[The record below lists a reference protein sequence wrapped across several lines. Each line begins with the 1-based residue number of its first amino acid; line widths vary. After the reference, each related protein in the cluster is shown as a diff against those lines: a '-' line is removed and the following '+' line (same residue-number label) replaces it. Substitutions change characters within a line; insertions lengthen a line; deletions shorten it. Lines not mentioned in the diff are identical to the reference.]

1 MRKLFIPL
9 LLCSALE
16 ANEKNGFFIEAG
28 FETGLLEGTQTQEK
42 NYTTTQT
49 TTKTTTN
56 NYNYLPLNSIL
67 QRATNLFKD
76 ADISKL
82 SFSSLSP
89 VRASLDLSGHL
100 TIENFLPYNL
110 NNVKLS
116 FTDAQGNVIDLGVI
130 ETLPK
135 QSKIV
140 LSYQQFNE
148 TKQVFDNIMEEQK
161 KYYEK
166 EAERRKNK
174 TTSSVSE
181 TNREPSFT
189 FPTFEVLSTPHSD
202 PNTQR
207 VFEALSKINTNLVM
221 KYSDTNNFESAKD
234 KTEKFTAKTAEEFTN
249 LMLNMIAVLDSQSW
263 GDAILNAPFEFT
275 DNKQSGE
282 CTNKGDS
289 NDNCVYPQKNGL
301 VKSNVDKKYVLDKQ
315 SIVNNFRGKTDLDV
329 SLLNGAGVDG
339 LGSNTTPTNND
350 DGKNYGQLA
359 VVASA
364 LNPQKLFGTDY
375 KTINLADL
383 RAILHEFSHTKGYTH
398 NGNMT
403 YQRVPVVGSNGQ
415 QEKKDDGALKDSDG
429 LPYNVCSLYG
439 GQGQPSFPSNY
450 PNSIYHNCADVPA
463 GFLGVTAAVWQQLI
477 NQNALPINFAN
488 LNSQTNY
495 NLNATLNTQD
505 MANSVIGTIQKTL
518 TATSTTT
525 TTSYHH
531 SKSLQRFR
539 SPLLGIN
546 VKIGYQNYF
555 NDFIGLAYYGIIK
568 YNYAKAANQ
577 KVQQLSYGGGIDL
590 LLDFITTY
598 SNKNSPTGI
607 QTRRNFSSSF
617 GIFGG
622 LRGLYNSYYAL
633 NKVKGSGNLDAA
645 TGLNYRYK
653 HSKYS
658 VGISIP
664 LIQRKAS
671 VISSGSDYTNSF
683 VFNEGASHFKVFFNY
698 GWVF

>member
-9 LLCSALE
+9 LLFSTLE

-42 NYTTTQT
+42 RHT
-49 TTKTTTN
+49 TTKNTYAT
-56 NYNYLPLNSIL
+56 YNYLPTDAVLK
-67 QRATNLFKD
+67 RAANLFTD
-76 ADISKL
+76 AKSISQL
-82 SFSSLSP
+82 NFSSLSP
-89 VRASLDLSGHL
+89 VKVLYIGGKL

-110 NNVKLS
+110 SNVKLS
-116 FTDAQGNVIDLGVI
+116 FTDAQGNAIDLGVI
-130 ETLPK
+130 ETIPK
-135 QSKIV
+135 HSKIV
-140 LSYQQFNE
+140 LPGE
-148 TKQVFDNIMEEQK
+148 AFDSL
-161 KYYEK
+161 K
-166 EAERRKNK
+166 EAFDKIDPYTFFFPKFEA
-174 TTSSVSE
+174 TSTSVS
-181 TNREPSFT
+181 
-189 FPTFEVLSTPHSD
+189 D
-202 PNTQR
+202 ANTQR
-207 VFEALSKINTNLVM
+207 VFETLNKIKTNLIM
-221 KYSDTNNFESAKD
+221 KYSSENPSNFNTCPYNNNGNTKND
-234 KTEKFTAKTAEEFTN
+234 CWQPFTPQTAEEFTN

-263 GDAILNAPFEFT
+263 GDAILNAPFDFT
-275 DNKQSGE
+275 NSPTDCDNDLSKCVNPGINGRVDSKVDQQYVLNKQG
-282 CTNKGDS
+282 
-289 NDNCVYPQKNGL
+289 
-301 VKSNVDKKYVLDKQ
+301 
-315 SIVNNFRGKTDLDV
+315 IVNNFRKKIEID
-329 SLLNGAGVDG
+329 
-339 LGSNTTPTNND
+339 
-350 DGKNYGQLA
+350 A
-359 VVASA
+359 VVLKNSGVVGLANGYGNDGEYGTLGVEAYA
-364 LNPQKLFGTDY
+364 LGPTKLFGNNL
-375 KTINLADL
+375 KTINLQDL
-383 RAILHEFSHTKGYTH
+383 RTILHEFSHTKGYTH

-403 YQRVPVVGSNGQ
+403 YQRVPTGQNENG
-415 QEKKDDGALKDSDG
+415 KPKDSDG

-439 GQGQPSFPSNY
+439 GSNQPAFPSNY

-488 LNSQTNY
+488 LDSQTNY
-495 NLNATLNTQD
+495 NLNASLNTQD
-505 MANSVIGTIQKTL
+505 LANSMLSTIQKTFV
-518 TATSTTT
+518 TSSVTNHYF
-525 TTSYHH
+525 S
-531 SKSLQRFR
+531 SASQNFR
-539 SPLLGIN
+539 SPILGVN
-546 VKIGYQNYF
+546 AKIGYQNYF

-568 YNYAKAANQ
+568 YNYAKASSE

-598 SNKNSPTGI
+598 SNKNSPIDI

-633 NKVKGSGNLDAA
+633 NKVKGSGNLDVA

-671 VISSGSDYTNSF
+671 VVSSDGDYTNSL

>member
-28 FETGLLEGTQTQEK
+28 FETGLLEGAQTQEK
-42 NYTTTQT
+42 RRT
-49 TTKTTTN
+49 TTKNTYAT
-56 NYNYLPLNSIL
+56 YNYLPTDAVLK
-67 QRATNLFKD
+67 RAANLFTD
-76 ADISKL
+76 AKSISQL
-82 SFSSLSP
+82 NFSSLSP
-89 VRASLDLSGHL
+89 IKVLYIGGKL

-130 ETLPK
+130 ETIPK
-135 QSKIV
+135 HSKIV
-140 LSYQQFNE
+140 LPGE
-148 TKQVFDNIMEEQK
+148 AFDSL
-161 KYYEK
+161 K
-166 EAERRKNK
+166 EAFDKIGPYTFFLPKFEA
-174 TTSSVSE
+174 TSTSVS
-181 TNREPSFT
+181 
-189 FPTFEVLSTPHSD
+189 D
-202 PNTQR
+202 ANTQR
-207 VFEALSKINTNLVM
+207 VFETLNKIKTNLIM
-221 KYSDTNNFESAKD
+221 KYSNENPSNFNTCPYNNNGNTKND
-234 KTEKFTAKTAEEFTN
+234 CWQPFTPQTAEEFTN

-275 DNKQSGE
+275 
-282 CTNKGDS
+282 NKGGEECDTS
-289 NDNCVYPQKNGL
+289 KENECVNPGTNGR
-301 VKSNVDKKYVLDKQ
+301 VNSKVDQKYVLNKQ
-315 SIVNNFRGKTDLDV
+315 GIVNNFRKKIEID
-329 SLLNGAGVDG
+329 
-339 LGSNTTPTNND
+339 
-350 DGKNYGQLA
+350 A
-359 VVASA
+359 VVLKNSGVVGLANGYGNDGEYGTLGVEAYA
-364 LNPQKLFGTDY
+364 LEPTKLFGNDL
-375 KTINLADL
+375 KTIKLEDL
-383 RAILHEFSHTKGYTH
+383 RTILHEFSHTKGYTH

-403 YQRVPVVGSNGQ
+403 YQRVPTGQNENG
-415 QEKKDDGALKDSDG
+415 KPKDSDG

-439 GQGQPSFPSNY
+439 GSNQPAFPSNY

-477 NQNALPINFAN
+477 NQNALPINYAN
-488 LNSQTNY
+488 LGSQTNY
-495 NLNATLNTQD
+495 NLNASLNTQD
-505 MANSVIGTIQKTL
+505 LANSMLSTIQKTFV
-518 TATSTTT
+518 TSSVTNHYF
-525 TTSYHH
+525 S
-531 SKSLQRFR
+531 SASQNFR
-539 SPLLGIN
+539 SPILGVN
-546 VKIGYQNYF
+546 AKIGYQNYF

-568 YNYAKAANQ
+568 YNYAKASSE

-598 SNKNSPTGI
+598 SNKNNPTGI
-607 QTRRNFSSSF
+607 QTRKNFSSSF

-622 LRGLYNSYYAL
+622 LRGLYNSYYVL
-633 NKVKGSGNLDAA
+633 NKVKGSGNLDVA

-671 VISSGSDYTNSF
+671 VVSSGSDYTNSF

>member
-9 LLCSALE
+9 LLFSALE

-42 NYTTTQT
+42 RHT
-49 TTKTTTN
+49 TTKNTYAT
-56 NYNYLPLNSIL
+56 YNYLPTDTIL
-67 QRATNLFKD
+67 KRAANLFTD
-76 ADISKL
+76 AKSISQL
-82 SFSSLSP
+82 NFSSLSP
-89 VRASLDLSGHL
+89 VKVLYIGGKL

-110 NNVKLS
+110 SNVKLS
-116 FTDAQGNVIDLGVI
+116 FKDAQGNAIDLGVI
-130 ETLPK
+130 ETIPK
-135 QSKIV
+135 HSKIV
-140 LSYQQFNE
+140 LPGE
-148 TKQVFDNIMEEQK
+148 AFDSL
-161 KYYEK
+161 K
-166 EAERRKNK
+166 EAFDKIGPYTFFLPKFEA
-174 TTSSVSE
+174 TSTSI
-181 TNREPSFT
+181 
-189 FPTFEVLSTPHSD
+189 SD
-202 PNTQR
+202 ANTQR
-207 VFEALSKINTNLVM
+207 VFETLNNIKTNLVM
-221 KYSDTNNFESAKD
+221 KYSNENPSNFNTCPYNNNGNTKND
-234 KTEKFTAKTAEEFTN
+234 CWQNFTPQTAEEFTN

-275 DNKQSGE
+275 NSSTDCDNDPSKCVNPGVNGRVDTKVDQQYILNKQG
-282 CTNKGDS
+282 
-289 NDNCVYPQKNGL
+289 
-301 VKSNVDKKYVLDKQ
+301 
-315 SIVNNFRGKTDLDV
+315 IINNFRKKIEID
-329 SLLNGAGVDG
+329 
-339 LGSNTTPTNND
+339 
-350 DGKNYGQLA
+350 A
-359 VVASA
+359 VVLKNSGVVGLANGYGNDSEYGTLGVEAYA
-364 LNPQKLFGTDY
+364 LEPQKLFGNDL

-383 RAILHEFSHTKGYTH
+383 RTILHEFSHTKGYGH

-403 YQRVPVVGSNGQ
+403 YQRVPVTKDGQ
-415 QEKKDDGALKDSDG
+415 VEKDNNDKPKDSDG

-439 GQGQPSFPSNY
+439 KSDQPAFPSNY

-477 NQNALPINFAN
+477 NQNALPINYAN
-488 LNSQTNY
+488 LGSQTNY
-495 NLNATLNTQD
+495 NLNASLNTQD
-505 MANSVIGTIQKTL
+505 LANSMLSTIQKTFV
-518 TATSTTT
+518 TSSVTNHY
-525 TTSYHH
+525 S
-531 SKSLQRFR
+531 SSASQSFR
-539 SPLLGIN
+539 SPILGVN
-546 VKIGYQNYF
+546 AKIGYQNYF

-568 YNYAKAANQ
+568 YNYAKASSE

-607 QTRRNFSSSF
+607 QTRKNFSSSF

-622 LRGLYNSYYAL
+622 LRGLYNSYHVL
-633 NKVKGSGNLDAA
+633 NKVKGSGNLDVA

>member
-42 NYTTTQT
+42 RHT
-49 TTKTTTN
+49 TTKNTYAT
-56 NYNYLPLNSIL
+56 YNYLPTDAIL
-67 QRATNLFKD
+67 KRAANLFTN
-76 ADISKL
+76 AEAISKL
-82 SFSSLSP
+82 KFSSLSP
-89 VRASLDLSGHL
+89 VRVLYMLNGQL

-130 ETLPK
+130 ETIPK
-135 QSKIV
+135 HSKIV
-140 LSYQQFNE
+140 LPG
-148 TKQVFDNIMEEQK
+148 KAFDSL
-161 KYYEK
+161 K
-166 EAERRKNK
+166 EAFDKIDPYTLFLPKIEA
-174 TTSSVSE
+174 TSTSVS
-181 TNREPSFT
+181 
-189 FPTFEVLSTPHSD
+189 D
-202 PNTQR
+202 ANTQR
-207 VFEALSKINTNLVM
+207 VFETLNKIKTNLIVNYRNEN
-221 KYSDTNNFESAKD
+221 KFEGHQNHWEA
-234 KTEKFTAKTAEEFTN
+234 FTPQTAEEFTN

-275 DNKQSGE
+275 NKGGGGECDTSKENDCVNPGTNGRVNSQNASYVLNKQ
-282 CTNKGDS
+282 D
-289 NDNCVYPQKNGL
+289 
-301 VKSNVDKKYVLDKQ
+301 
-315 SIVNNFRGKTDLDV
+315 IVNKFRNKADLDV
-329 SLLNGAGVDG
+329 VVLKDSGVVG
-339 LGSNTTPTNND
+339 LGSDITPSNND
-350 DGKNYGQLA
+350 DGKHYGQLG

-364 LNPQKLFGTDY
+364 LDPKKLFGNDL
-375 KTINLADL
+375 KTINLEDL
-383 RAILHEFSHTKGYTH
+383 RTILHEFSHTKGYTH

-403 YQRVPVVGSNGQ
+403 YQRVPTGQNENG
-415 QEKKDDGALKDSDG
+415 KPKDSDG
-429 LPYNVCSLYG
+429 LSYNVCSLYG
-439 GQGQPSFPSNY
+439 GSNQPAFPSNY

-488 LNSQTNY
+488 LGSQTNY
-495 NLNATLNTQD
+495 NLNASLNTQD
-505 MANSVIGTIQKTL
+505 LANSMLSTIQKTFV
-518 TATSTTT
+518 TSSVTNHYF
-525 TTSYHH
+525 S
-531 SKSLQRFR
+531 SASQNFR
-539 SPLLGIN
+539 SPILGVN
-546 VKIGYQNYF
+546 AKIGYQNYF
-555 NDFIGLAYYGIIK
+555 NDFIGLAYYGIVK
-568 YNYAKAANQ
+568 YNYSKALNQ
-577 KVQQLSYGGGIDL
+577 KFQQLSYGGGIDL

-598 SNKNSPTGI
+598 SNKNSPIDI
-607 QTRRNFSSSF
+607 QTRKNFSSSF

-633 NKVKGSGNLDAA
+633 NKVKGSGNLDVA

-671 VISSGSDYTNSF
+671 IVSSDGDYTNSF

>member
-1 MRKLFIPL
+1 MRKLFTSFL
-9 LLCSALE
+9 LFSALE
-16 ANEKNGFFIEAG
+16 ANQKNGFFIEAG

-42 NYTTTQT
+42 RHT
-49 TTKTTTN
+49 TTKNTYAT
-56 NYNYLPLNSIL
+56 YNYLPTDTIL
-67 QRATNLFKD
+67 KRAANLFTN
-76 ADISKL
+76 AEAISKL
-82 SFSSLSP
+82 KFSSLSP
-89 VRASLDLSGHL
+89 VRVLYMYNGQL

-130 ETLPK
+130 ETIPK
-135 QSKIV
+135 HSKIV
-140 LSYQQFNE
+140 LPGEAFNSLKVDPY
-148 TKQVFDNIMEEQK
+148 TLFLPKI
-161 KYYEK
+161 
-166 EAERRKNK
+166 EA
-174 TTSSVSE
+174 TSTSVS
-181 TNREPSFT
+181 
-189 FPTFEVLSTPHSD
+189 D
-202 PNTQR
+202 ANTQR
-207 VFEALSKINTNLVM
+207 VFETLNKIKTDLVVNYRNEN
-221 KYSDTNNFESAKD
+221 KFKD
-234 KTEKFTAKTAEEFTN
+234 HENHWEAFTPQTAEEFTN

-263 GDAILNAPFEFT
+263 GDAILNAPFDF
-275 DNKQSGE
+275 
-282 CTNKGDS
+282 TNKGGEECDTS
-289 NDNCVYPQKNGL
+289 KENECVNPGTNGR
-301 VKSNVDKKYVLDKQ
+301 VNSQNASYVLNKQ
-315 SIVNNFRGKTDLDV
+315 DIVNKFRNKADLDV
-329 SLLNGAGVDG
+329 VVLKDSGVVG
-339 LGSNTTPTNND
+339 LGSDITPSNND
-350 DGKNYGQLA
+350 DGKHYGQLG

-364 LNPQKLFGTDY
+364 LDPKKLFGNNL

-383 RAILHEFSHTKGYTH
+383 RTILHEFSHTKGYGH

-403 YQRVPVVGSNGQ
+403 YQRVPTGQNENG
-415 QEKKDDGALKDSDG
+415 KPKDSDG

-439 GQGQPSFPSNY
+439 GQGQSAFPSNY

-488 LNSQTNY
+488 LGSQTNY
-495 NLNATLNTQD
+495 NLNASLNTQD
-505 MANSVIGTIQKTL
+505 LANSMLSTIQKTFV
-518 TATSTTT
+518 TSSVTNHYF
-525 TTSYHH
+525 S
-531 SKSLQRFR
+531 SASQSFR
-539 SPLLGIN
+539 SPILGVN
-546 VKIGYQNYF
+546 AKIGYQNYF

-568 YNYAKAANQ
+568 YNYAKASSE

-590 LLDFITTY
+590 LVDFITTY

-633 NKVKGSGNLDAA
+633 NKVKGSGNLDVA

-671 VISSGSDYTNSF
+671 VVSSDGDYTNSF

>member
-9 LLCSALE
+9 LLFSALE

-42 NYTTTQT
+42 RHT
-49 TTKTTTN
+49 TTKNTYAT
-56 NYNYLPLNSIL
+56 YNYLPTDTIL
-67 QRATNLFKD
+67 KRAANLFAD
-76 ADISKL
+76 AKSISQL
-82 SFSSLSP
+82 NFSSLSP
-89 VRASLDLSGHL
+89 VKVLYIGGKL

-116 FTDAQGNVIDLGVI
+116 FTDAQGNAIDLGVI
-130 ETLPK
+130 ETIPK
-135 QSKIV
+135 HSKIV
-140 LSYQQFNE
+140 LPGE
-148 TKQVFDNIMEEQK
+148 AFDSL
-161 KYYEK
+161 K
-166 EAERRKNK
+166 EAFDKIGPYTFFLPKFEA
-174 TTSSVSE
+174 TSTSI
-181 TNREPSFT
+181 
-189 FPTFEVLSTPHSD
+189 SD
-202 PNTQR
+202 ANTQR
-207 VFEALSKINTNLVM
+207 VFETLNKIKTNLIM
-221 KYSDTNNFESAKD
+221 KYSNKNPNNFNTCPYNNNGNTKND
-234 KTEKFTAKTAEEFTN
+234 CWQPFTPQTAEEFTN

-275 DNKQSGE
+275 NSSTDCDNDSSKCVNPGVNGRVDSKVDQQYILNKQG
-282 CTNKGDS
+282 
-289 NDNCVYPQKNGL
+289 
-301 VKSNVDKKYVLDKQ
+301 
-315 SIVNNFRGKTDLDV
+315 IINNFRKKIEID
-329 SLLNGAGVDG
+329 
-339 LGSNTTPTNND
+339 
-350 DGKNYGQLA
+350 A
-359 VVASA
+359 VVLKNSGVVGLANGYGNDGEYGTLGVEAYA
-364 LNPQKLFGTDY
+364 LEPQKLFGNDL

-383 RAILHEFSHTKGYTH
+383 RTILHEFSHTKGYGH

-403 YQRVPVVGSNGQ
+403 YQRVPTGQTENG
-415 QEKKDDGALKDSDG
+415 KPKDSDG

-439 GQGQPSFPSNY
+439 GSNQPAFPSNY

-495 NLNATLNTQD
+495 NLNASLNTQD
-505 MANSVIGTIQKTL
+505 LANSMLSTIQKTFV
-518 TATSTTT
+518 TSSVTNRYF
-525 TTSYHH
+525 S
-531 SKSLQRFR
+531 SASQSFR
-539 SPLLGIN
+539 SPILGVN
-546 VKIGYQNYF
+546 AKIGYQNYF

-590 LLDFITTY
+590 LVDFITTY

-622 LRGLYNSYYAL
+622 LRGLYNSYYVL
-633 NKVKGSGNLDAA
+633 NKVKGSGNLDVA

>member
-28 FETGLLEGTQTQEK
+28 FETGLLEGAQTQEK
-42 NYTTTQT
+42 RHT
-49 TTKTTTN
+49 TTKNTYAT
-56 NYNYLPLNSIL
+56 YNYLPTDAVLK
-67 QRATNLFKD
+67 RAANLFTD
-76 ADISKL
+76 AKSISQL
-82 SFSSLSP
+82 NFSSLSP
-89 VRASLDLSGHL
+89 VKVLYIGGKL

-110 NNVKLS
+110 SNVKLS

-130 ETLPK
+130 ETIPK
-135 QSKIV
+135 HSKIV
-140 LSYQQFNE
+140 LPGE
-148 TKQVFDNIMEEQK
+148 AFDSL
-161 KYYEK
+161 K
-166 EAERRKNK
+166 EAFDKIDPYTFFFPKFEA
-174 TTSSVSE
+174 TSTSVS
-181 TNREPSFT
+181 
-189 FPTFEVLSTPHSD
+189 D
-202 PNTQR
+202 ANTQR
-207 VFEALSKINTNLVM
+207 VFETLNKIKTNLIM
-221 KYSDTNNFESAKD
+221 KYSNENPSNFNTCPYNNNGNTKND
-234 KTEKFTAKTAEEFTN
+234 CWQPFTPQTAEEFTN

-263 GDAILNAPFEFT
+263 GDAILNAPFDFT
-275 DNKQSGE
+275 NSSTDCDNDPSKCVNPGINGRVDSKVDQQYVLNKQG
-282 CTNKGDS
+282 
-289 NDNCVYPQKNGL
+289 
-301 VKSNVDKKYVLDKQ
+301 
-315 SIVNNFRGKTDLDV
+315 IVNNFRKKIEID
-329 SLLNGAGVDG
+329 
-339 LGSNTTPTNND
+339 
-350 DGKNYGQLA
+350 A
-359 VVASA
+359 VVLKNSGVVGLANGYGNDGEYGTLGVEAYA
-364 LNPQKLFGTDY
+364 LDPKKLFGNNL
-375 KTINLADL
+375 KTINLEDL
-383 RAILHEFSHTKGYTH
+383 RTILHEFSHTKGYGH

-403 YQRVPVVGSNGQ
+403 YQRVPTGQNENG
-415 QEKKDDGALKDSDG
+415 KPKDSDG

-439 GQGQPSFPSNY
+439 GQGQSAFPSNY

-495 NLNATLNTQD
+495 NLNASLNTQD
-505 MANSVIGTIQKTL
+505 LANSMLSTIQKTFV
-518 TATSTTT
+518 TSSVTNHYF
-525 TTSYHH
+525 S
-531 SKSLQRFR
+531 SASQNFR
-539 SPLLGIN
+539 SPILGVN
-546 VKIGYQNYF
+546 AKIGYQNYF

-598 SNKNSPTGI
+598 SNKNSPIDI

-633 NKVKGSGNLDAA
+633 NKVKGSGNLDVA

-671 VISSGSDYTNSF
+671 IVSSDGDYTNSL

>member
-9 LLCSALE
+9 LLFSALE

-42 NYTTTQT
+42 RHT
-49 TTKTTTN
+49 TTKNTYAT
-56 NYNYLPLNSIL
+56 YNYLPTDTIL
-67 QRATNLFKD
+67 KRAANLFTD
-76 ADISKL
+76 AKSISQL

-89 VRASLDLSGHL
+89 VKVLYIGGKL

-110 NNVKLS
+110 SNVKLS
-116 FTDAQGNVIDLGVI
+116 FKDAQGNVIDLGVI
-130 ETLPK
+130 ETIPK
-135 QSKIV
+135 HSKIV
-140 LSYQQFNE
+140 LPGE
-148 TKQVFDNIMEEQK
+148 AFDSLKIDPYTFFLPK
-161 KYYEK
+161 F
-166 EAERRKNK
+166 EA
-174 TTSSVSE
+174 TSTSI
-181 TNREPSFT
+181 
-189 FPTFEVLSTPHSD
+189 SD
-202 PNTQR
+202 TNTQR
-207 VFEALSKINTNLVM
+207 VFETLNNIKTNLIM
-221 KYSDTNNFESAKD
+221 KYSNENPSNFNTCPYNNNGNTKND
-234 KTEKFTAKTAEEFTN
+234 CWQNFTPQTAEEFTN

-275 DNKQSGE
+275 
-282 CTNKGDS
+282 NKGGEECDTS
-289 NDNCVYPQKNGL
+289 KENDCVNPGTNGL
-301 VKSNVDKKYVLDKQ
+301 VNSQNKSYVLNKQ
-315 SIVNNFRGKTDLDV
+315 DIVNKFRNKADLDV
-329 SLLNGAGVDG
+329 IVLKDSGVVG
-339 LGSNTTPTNND
+339 LGSDITPSNND
-350 DGKNYGQLA
+350 DGKHYGQLG

-364 LNPQKLFGTDY
+364 LDPKKLFGNDL
-375 KTINLADL
+375 KTINLEDL
-383 RAILHEFSHTKGYTH
+383 RTILHEFSHTKGYGH

-403 YQRVPVVGSNGQ
+403 YQRVPTGQNENG
-415 QEKKDDGALKDSDG
+415 KPKDSDG

-439 GQGQPSFPSNY
+439 GSNQSAFPSNY

-477 NQNALPINFAN
+477 NQNALPINYAN
-488 LNSQTNY
+488 LSAQTNY
-495 NLNATLNTQD
+495 NLNASLNTQD
-505 MANSVIGTIQKTL
+505 LANSMLSTIQKTFI
-518 TATSTTT
+518 TSSVTNHYF
-525 TTSYHH
+525 S
-531 SKSLQRFR
+531 SASQSFR
-539 SPLLGIN
+539 SPILGVN
-546 VKIGYQNYF
+546 AKIGYQNYF

-568 YNYAKAANQ
+568 YNYSKALNQ

-598 SNKNSPTGI
+598 SNKNSPIDI
-607 QTRRNFSSSF
+607 QTRKNFSSSF

-622 LRGLYNSYYAL
+622 LRGLYNSYYVL
-633 NKVKGSGNLDAA
+633 NKVKGSGNLDVA

-671 VISSGSDYTNSF
+671 VVSSGSDYTNSF

>member
-9 LLCSALE
+9 LLFSALE

-28 FETGLLEGTQTQEK
+28 FETGLLEGAQTQEK
-42 NYTTTQT
+42 RHT
-49 TTKTTTN
+49 TTKNTYAT
-56 NYNYLPLNSIL
+56 YNYLPTDTIL
-67 QRATNLFKD
+67 KRAANLFTN
-76 ADISKL
+76 AEAISKL
-82 SFSSLSP
+82 KFSSLSP
-89 VRASLDLSGHL
+89 VKVLYIGGKL

-130 ETLPK
+130 ETIPK
-135 QSKIV
+135 HSKIV
-140 LSYQQFNE
+140 LPGE
-148 TKQVFDNIMEEQK
+148 AFDSL
-161 KYYEK
+161 K
-166 EAERRKNK
+166 EAFDKIGPYTFFFPKFEA
-174 TTSSVSE
+174 TSTSVS
-181 TNREPSFT
+181 
-189 FPTFEVLSTPHSD
+189 D
-202 PNTQR
+202 ANTQR
-207 VFEALSKINTNLVM
+207 VFETLNKIKTNLIM
-221 KYSDTNNFESAKD
+221 KYSNENPNNFNTCPYNNNGNTKND
-234 KTEKFTAKTAEEFTN
+234 CWQPFTPQTAEEFTN

-275 DNKQSGE
+275 NSPADCDNDSSKCVNPGVNGRVDSKVDQQYILNKQG
-282 CTNKGDS
+282 
-289 NDNCVYPQKNGL
+289 
-301 VKSNVDKKYVLDKQ
+301 
-315 SIVNNFRGKTDLDV
+315 IINNFRKKIEID
-329 SLLNGAGVDG
+329 
-339 LGSNTTPTNND
+339 
-350 DGKNYGQLA
+350 A
-359 VVASA
+359 VVLKNSGVVGLANGYGNDGEYGTLGVEAYA
-364 LNPQKLFGTDY
+364 LELQKLFGDNL
-375 KTINLADL
+375 KTINLEDL
-383 RAILHEFSHTKGYTH
+383 RTILHEFSHTKGYTH

-403 YQRVPVVGSNGQ
+403 YQRVPTGQNNENG
-415 QEKKDDGALKDSDG
+415 KPKDSDG

-439 GQGQPSFPSNY
+439 GSNQPAFPSNY

-477 NQNALPINFAN
+477 NQNALPINYAN
-488 LNSQTNY
+488 LGSQTNY
-495 NLNATLNTQD
+495 NLNASLNTQD
-505 MANSVIGTIQKTL
+505 LANSMLSTIQKTFL
-518 TATSTTT
+518 TSSVTNHYFSSASQ
-525 TTSYHH
+525 S
-531 SKSLQRFR
+531 FR
-539 SPLLGIN
+539 SPILGVN
-546 VKIGYQNYF
+546 AKIGYQNYF

-568 YNYAKAANQ
+568 YNYAKAINQ

-598 SNKNSPTGI
+598 SNKNSSTGV

-622 LRGLYNSYYAL
+622 LRGLYNSYYVL
-633 NKVKGSGNLDAA
+633 NKVKGSGNLDVA

-671 VISSGSDYTNSF
+671 VVSSGSDYTNSF

>member
-42 NYTTTQT
+42 RHT
-49 TTKTTTN
+49 TTKNTYAT
-56 NYNYLPLNSIL
+56 YNYLPTDTIL
-67 QRATNLFKD
+67 KRAANLFTD
-76 ADISKL
+76 AKSISQL
-82 SFSSLSP
+82 NFSSLSP
-89 VRASLDLSGHL
+89 VKVLYIGGKL

-130 ETLPK
+130 ETIPK
-135 QSKIV
+135 HSKIV
-140 LSYQQFNE
+140 LPGDA
-148 TKQVFDNIMEEQK
+148 FDSL
-161 KYYEK
+161 K
-166 EAERRKNK
+166 EAFDK
-174 TTSSVSE
+174 TDPYTFFFPKFEATSTSVS
-181 TNREPSFT
+181 
-189 FPTFEVLSTPHSD
+189 D
-202 PNTQR
+202 ANTQR
-207 VFEALSKINTNLVM
+207 VFETLNKIKTNLIM
-221 KYSDTNNFESAKD
+221 KYSNENPSNFNTCPYNNNTKND
-234 KTEKFTAKTAEEFTN
+234 CWQPFTPQTAEEFTN

-263 GDAILNAPFEFT
+263 GDAILNAPFDFT
-275 DNKQSGE
+275 NSSTDCDNNPSKCVNPGINGRIDSKVDQQYVLNKQG
-282 CTNKGDS
+282 
-289 NDNCVYPQKNGL
+289 
-301 VKSNVDKKYVLDKQ
+301 
-315 SIVNNFRGKTDLDV
+315 IVNNFRKKIEID
-329 SLLNGAGVDG
+329 
-339 LGSNTTPTNND
+339 
-350 DGKNYGQLA
+350 A
-359 VVASA
+359 VVLKNSGVVGLANGYGNDGEYGTLGVEAYA
-364 LNPQKLFGTDY
+364 LEPTKLFGNNL
-375 KTINLADL
+375 KTINLEDL
-383 RAILHEFSHTKGYTH
+383 RTILHEFSHTKGYTH

-403 YQRVPVVGSNGQ
+403 YQRVPTGQNENG
-415 QEKKDDGALKDSDG
+415 KPKDSDG

-439 GQGQPSFPSNY
+439 GQGQSAFPSNY

-488 LNSQTNY
+488 LGSQTNY
-495 NLNATLNTQD
+495 NLNASLNTQD
-505 MANSVIGTIQKTL
+505 LANSMLSTIQKTFV
-518 TATSTTT
+518 TSSVTNHY
-525 TTSYHH
+525 S
-531 SKSLQRFR
+531 SSASQSFR
-539 SPLLGIN
+539 SPILGVN
-546 VKIGYQNYF
+546 AKIGYQNYF

-590 LLDFITTY
+590 LVDFITTY
-598 SNKNSPTGI
+598 SNKNNPIDI

-633 NKVKGSGNLDAA
+633 NKVKGSGNLDVA

-664 LIQRKAS
+664 LIQRKAR
-671 VISSGSDYTNSF
+671 VVSSGGDYTNFF

>member
-1 MRKLFIPL
+1 MKKLFIPL
-9 LLCSALE
+9 LLFSALE

-42 NYTTTQT
+42 RHT
-49 TTKTTTN
+49 TTKNTYAT
-56 NYNYLPLNSIL
+56 YNYLPTDTIL
-67 QRATNLFKD
+67 KRAANLFTN
-76 ADISKL
+76 AEAISKL
-82 SFSSLSP
+82 KFSSLSP
-89 VRASLDLSGHL
+89 VRVLYMYNGQL

-130 ETLPK
+130 ETIPK
-135 QSKIV
+135 HSKIV
-140 LSYQQFNE
+140 LPGE
-148 TKQVFDNIMEEQK
+148 AFDSLKIDPYTLFLPK
-161 KYYEK
+161 I
-166 EAERRKNK
+166 EA
-174 TTSSVSE
+174 TSTSVS
-181 TNREPSFT
+181 
-189 FPTFEVLSTPHSD
+189 D
-202 PNTQR
+202 ANTQR
-207 VFEALSKINTNLVM
+207 VFETLNKIKTNLVVNYRNEN
-221 KYSDTNNFESAKD
+221 KFKD
-234 KTEKFTAKTAEEFTN
+234 HQNHWEAFTPQTAEEFTN

-275 DNKQSGE
+275 
-282 CTNKGDS
+282 NKGGGEECDTS
-289 NDNCVYPQKNGL
+289 KENECVNPGTNGL
-301 VKSNVDKKYVLDKQ
+301 VNSQNKSYVLNKQ
-315 SIVNNFRGKTDLDV
+315 DIVNKFRNKADLDV
-329 SLLNGAGVDG
+329 VVLKDSGVVG
-339 LGSNTTPTNND
+339 LGSDITPSNND
-350 DGKNYGQLA
+350 DGKHYGQLG

-364 LNPQKLFGTDY
+364 LDPKKLFGNDL
-375 KTINLADL
+375 KTINLEDL
-383 RAILHEFSHTKGYTH
+383 RTILHEFSHTKGYTH

-403 YQRVPVVGSNGQ
+403 YQRVPVTKDGQVEKDNNG
-415 QEKKDDGALKDSDG
+415 KPKDSDG

-439 GQGQPSFPSNY
+439 GSNQPAFPSNY

-477 NQNALPINFAN
+477 NQNTLPINYAN
-488 LNSQTNY
+488 LGSQTNY
-495 NLNATLNTQD
+495 NLNASLNTQD
-505 MANSVIGTIQKTL
+505 LANSMLNTIQKTFV
-518 TATSTTT
+518 TSSVTNHY
-525 TTSYHH
+525 S
-531 SKSLQRFR
+531 SSASQSFR
-539 SPLLGIN
+539 IPILGVN
-546 VKIGYQNYF
+546 AKIGYQNYF

-568 YNYAKAANQ
+568 YNYAKATNQ

-607 QTRRNFSSSF
+607 QTKRNFSSSF

-622 LRGLYNSYYAL
+622 LRGLYNSYYVL
-633 NKVKGSGNLDAA
+633 NKVKGSGNLDVA

-658 VGISIP
+658 AGISIP

-671 VISSGSDYTNSF
+671 VVSSGSDYTNSF

>member
-9 LLCSALE
+9 LLFSTLE

-28 FETGLLEGTQTQEK
+28 FETGLLEGAQTQEK
-42 NYTTTQT
+42 RHT
-49 TTKTTTN
+49 TTKNTYAT
-56 NYNYLPLNSIL
+56 YNYLPTDAVLK
-67 QRATNLFKD
+67 RAANLFTD
-76 ADISKL
+76 AKSISQL
-82 SFSSLSP
+82 NFSSLSP
-89 VRASLDLSGHL
+89 VKVLYIGGKL

-110 NNVKLS
+110 SNVKLS

-130 ETLPK
+130 ETIPK
-135 QSKIV
+135 HSKIV
-140 LSYQQFNE
+140 LPGE
-148 TKQVFDNIMEEQK
+148 AFDSL
-161 KYYEK
+161 K
-166 EAERRKNK
+166 EAFDKIDPYTFFLPKFEA
-174 TTSSVSE
+174 TSTSVS
-181 TNREPSFT
+181 
-189 FPTFEVLSTPHSD
+189 D
-202 PNTQR
+202 ANTQR
-207 VFEALSKINTNLVM
+207 VFETLNKIKTNLIM
-221 KYSDTNNFESAKD
+221 KYSSENPNNFNTCPYNNNGNTKND
-234 KTEKFTAKTAEEFTN
+234 CWQPFTPQTAEEFTN

-263 GDAILNAPFEFT
+263 SDAILNAPFDFT
-275 DNKQSGE
+275 NSSTDCDNDPSKCVNPGINGRVNSQNASYVLNKQ
-282 CTNKGDS
+282 D
-289 NDNCVYPQKNGL
+289 
-301 VKSNVDKKYVLDKQ
+301 
-315 SIVNNFRGKTDLDV
+315 IVNKFRNKADLDV
-329 SLLNGAGVDG
+329 VVLKDSGVVG
-339 LGSNTTPTNND
+339 LGSDITPSNND
-350 DGKNYGQLA
+350 DGKHYGQLG

-364 LNPQKLFGTDY
+364 LDPKKLFGNNL
-375 KTINLADL
+375 KTINLEDL
-383 RAILHEFSHTKGYTH
+383 RTILHEFSHTKGYTH

-403 YQRVPVVGSNGQ
+403 YQRVPTGQNENG
-415 QEKKDDGALKDSDG
+415 KPKDSDG

-439 GQGQPSFPSNY
+439 GQGQSAFPSNY

-488 LNSQTNY
+488 LGSQTNY
-495 NLNATLNTQD
+495 NLNASLNTQD
-505 MANSVIGTIQKTL
+505 LANSMLSTIQKTFV
-518 TATSTTT
+518 TSSVTNHYF
-525 TTSYHH
+525 S
-531 SKSLQRFR
+531 SASQSFR
-539 SPLLGIN
+539 SPILGVN
-546 VKIGYQNYF
+546 AKIGYQNYF

-590 LLDFITTY
+590 LVDFITTY
-598 SNKNSPTGI
+598 SNKNSPIDI

-633 NKVKGSGNLDAA
+633 NKVKGSGNLDVA

-671 VISSGSDYTNSF
+671 IVSSNGDYTNSL
-683 VFNEGASHFKVFFNY
+683 VLNEGASHFKVFFNY

>member
-1 MRKLFIPL
+1 MKKLFIPL
-9 LLCSALE
+9 LLFGALE

-42 NYTTTQT
+42 RHT
-49 TTKTTTN
+49 TTKNTYAT
-56 NYNYLPLNSIL
+56 YNYLPTDTIL
-67 QRATNLFKD
+67 KRAANLFTN
-76 ADISKL
+76 AEAISKL
-82 SFSSLSP
+82 KFSSLSP
-89 VRASLDLSGHL
+89 VRVFYMYNGQL

-110 NNVKLS
+110 SNVKLS

-130 ETLPK
+130 ETIPK
-135 QSKIV
+135 HSKIV
-140 LSYQQFNE
+140 LPG
-148 TKQVFDNIMEEQK
+148 
-161 KYYEK
+161 
-166 EAERRKNK
+166 EAFGSLKIDPYTLFLPKIEA
-174 TTSSVSE
+174 TSTSVS
-181 TNREPSFT
+181 
-189 FPTFEVLSTPHSD
+189 D
-202 PNTQR
+202 ANTQR
-207 VFEALSKINTNLVM
+207 VFETLNKIKTNLVVNYRNEN
-221 KYSDTNNFESAKD
+221 KFEGHQNHWEA
-234 KTEKFTAKTAEEFTN
+234 FTPQTAEEFTN

-275 DNKQSGE
+275 NKGGGGE
-282 CTNKGDS
+282 CDTNKE
-289 NDNCVYPQKNGL
+289 NDCVNPGTNGL
-301 VKSNVDKKYVLDKQ
+301 VNSQNKSYVLNKQ
-315 SIVNNFRGKTDLDV
+315 DIVNKFRNKADLDV
-329 SLLNGAGVDG
+329 VVLKDSMVVG
-339 LGSNTTPTNND
+339 LGSDITPSNND
-350 DGKNYGQLA
+350 DGKHYGQLG

-364 LNPQKLFGTDY
+364 LDPKKLFGNDL
-375 KTINLADL
+375 KTIKLEDL
-383 RAILHEFSHTKGYTH
+383 RTILHEFSHTKGYTH

-403 YQRVPVVGSNGQ
+403 YQRVPVTKDGQVEKDNNG
-415 QEKKDDGALKDSDG
+415 KPKDSDG

-439 GQGQPSFPSNY
+439 KSDQPAFPSNY

-477 NQNALPINFAN
+477 NQNALPINYAN
-488 LNSQTNY
+488 LGSQTNY
-495 NLNATLNTQD
+495 NLNASLNTQD
-505 MANSVIGTIQKTL
+505 LANSMLSTIQKTFV
-518 TATSTTT
+518 TSSVTNHYF
-525 TTSYHH
+525 S
-531 SKSLQRFR
+531 SASQSFR
-539 SPLLGIN
+539 SPILGVN
-546 VKIGYQNYF
+546 AKIGYQNYF

-568 YNYAKAANQ
+568 YNYAKAINQ

-598 SNKNSPTGI
+598 SNKNNPIDI

-622 LRGLYNSYYAL
+622 LRGLYNSYYVL
-633 NKVKGSGNLDAA
+633 NKVKGSGNLDVA

-671 VISSGSDYTNSF
+671 VVSSGSDYTNSF

>member
-9 LLCSALE
+9 LLFSTLE

-42 NYTTTQT
+42 RHT
-49 TTKTTTN
+49 TTKNTYAT
-56 NYNYLPLNSIL
+56 YNYLPTDAVLKRAASLFTDAKSISQLN
-67 QRATNLFKD
+67 
-76 ADISKL
+76 
-82 SFSSLSP
+82 FSSLSP
-89 VRASLDLSGHL
+89 VKVLYIGGKL

-110 NNVKLS
+110 SNVKLS

-130 ETLPK
+130 ETIPK
-135 QSKIV
+135 HSKIV
-140 LSYQQFNE
+140 LPGDA
-148 TKQVFDNIMEEQK
+148 FDSL
-161 KYYEK
+161 K
-166 EAERRKNK
+166 EAFDK
-174 TTSSVSE
+174 TDPYTFFFPKFEATSTSVS
-181 TNREPSFT
+181 
-189 FPTFEVLSTPHSD
+189 D
-202 PNTQR
+202 ANTQR
-207 VFEALSKINTNLVM
+207 VFETLNKIKTNLIM
-221 KYSDTNNFESAKD
+221 KYSSENPNNFNTCPYNNNNTKND
-234 KTEKFTAKTAEEFTN
+234 CWQPFTPQTAEEFTN

-263 GDAILNAPFEFT
+263 GDAILNAPFDFT
-275 DNKQSGE
+275 NSPTDCDNDPSKCVNPGINGRVDSKVDQQYVLNKQG
-282 CTNKGDS
+282 
-289 NDNCVYPQKNGL
+289 
-301 VKSNVDKKYVLDKQ
+301 
-315 SIVNNFRGKTDLDV
+315 IVNNFRKKIEID
-329 SLLNGAGVDG
+329 
-339 LGSNTTPTNND
+339 
-350 DGKNYGQLA
+350 A
-359 VVASA
+359 VVLKNSGVVGLANGYGNDGEYGTLGVEAYA
-364 LNPQKLFGTDY
+364 LEPQKLFGNNL
-375 KTINLADL
+375 KTINLQDL
-383 RAILHEFSHTKGYTH
+383 RTILHEFSHTKGYGH

-403 YQRVPVVGSNGQ
+403 YQRVPTGQNENG
-415 QEKKDDGALKDSDG
+415 KPKDSDG

-439 GQGQPSFPSNY
+439 GQGQSAFPSNY

-488 LNSQTNY
+488 LGSQTNY
-495 NLNATLNTQD
+495 NLNASLNTQD
-505 MANSVIGTIQKTL
+505 LANSMLSTIQKTFV
-518 TATSTTT
+518 TSSVTNHYFSS
-525 TTSYHH
+525 TSQ
-531 SKSLQRFR
+531 SFR
-539 SPLLGIN
+539 SPILGVN
-546 VKIGYQNYF
+546 AKIGYQNYF

-568 YNYAKAANQ
+568 YNYAKASSE

-598 SNKNSPTGI
+598 SNKNSPIDI

-633 NKVKGSGNLDAA
+633 NKVKGSGNLDVA

-671 VISSGSDYTNSF
+671 VVSSDGDYTNSF

>member
-42 NYTTTQT
+42 RHT
-49 TTKTTTN
+49 TTKNTYAT
-56 NYNYLPLNSIL
+56 YNYLPTDAVLK
-67 QRATNLFKD
+67 RAANLFTD
-76 ADISKL
+76 AKSISQL
-82 SFSSLSP
+82 NFSSLSP
-89 VRASLDLSGHL
+89 VKVLYIGGKL

-110 NNVKLS
+110 SNVKLS

-130 ETLPK
+130 ETIPK
-135 QSKIV
+135 HSKIV
-140 LSYQQFNE
+140 LPGE
-148 TKQVFDNIMEEQK
+148 AFDSL
-161 KYYEK
+161 K
-166 EAERRKNK
+166 EAFDKIDPYTFFLPKFEA
-174 TTSSVSE
+174 TSTSVS
-181 TNREPSFT
+181 
-189 FPTFEVLSTPHSD
+189 D
-202 PNTQR
+202 ANTQR
-207 VFEALSKINTNLVM
+207 VFETLNKIKTNLIM
-221 KYSDTNNFESAKD
+221 KYSSENPSNFNTCPYNNNGNTKND
-234 KTEKFTAKTAEEFTN
+234 CWQPFTPQTAEEFTN

-275 DNKQSGE
+275 NSPTDCDNDPSKCVNPGINGRVDSKVDQQYVLNKQG
-282 CTNKGDS
+282 
-289 NDNCVYPQKNGL
+289 
-301 VKSNVDKKYVLDKQ
+301 
-315 SIVNNFRGKTDLDV
+315 IVNNFRKKIEID
-329 SLLNGAGVDG
+329 
-339 LGSNTTPTNND
+339 
-350 DGKNYGQLA
+350 A
-359 VVASA
+359 VVLKNSGVVGLANGYGNDGEYGTLGVEAYA
-364 LNPQKLFGTDY
+364 LDPKKLFGNNL
-375 KTINLADL
+375 KTINLEDL
-383 RAILHEFSHTKGYTH
+383 RTILHEFSHTKGYTH

-403 YQRVPVVGSNGQ
+403 YQRVPTGQNENG
-415 QEKKDDGALKDSDG
+415 KPKDSDG

-439 GQGQPSFPSNY
+439 GQGQSAFPSNY

-488 LNSQTNY
+488 LGSQTNY
-495 NLNATLNTQD
+495 NLNASLNTQD
-505 MANSVIGTIQKTL
+505 LANSMLSTIQKTFV
-518 TATSTTT
+518 TSSVTNHYF
-525 TTSYHH
+525 S
-531 SKSLQRFR
+531 SASQSFR
-539 SPLLGIN
+539 SPILGVN
-546 VKIGYQNYF
+546 AKIGYQNYF

-590 LLDFITTY
+590 LVDFITTY
-598 SNKNSPTGI
+598 SNKNSPIDI

-622 LRGLYNSYYAL
+622 LRGLYNSYYVL
-633 NKVKGSGNLDAA
+633 NKIKGAGNLDAV
-645 TGLNYRYK
+645 TGFNYRYK

-671 VISSGSDYTNSF
+671 VVSSDGTTTNSL

>member
-1 MRKLFIPL
+1 MRKLFTSFL
-9 LLCSALE
+9 LFSALE

-42 NYTTTQT
+42 RHT
-49 TTKTTTN
+49 TTKNTYAT
-56 NYNYLPLNSIL
+56 YNYLPTDTIL
-67 QRATNLFKD
+67 KRAANLFTN
-76 ADISKL
+76 AEAISKL
-82 SFSSLSP
+82 KFSSLSP
-89 VRASLDLSGHL
+89 VRVLYMYNGQL

-110 NNVKLS
+110 SNVKLS

-130 ETLPK
+130 ETIPK
-135 QSKIV
+135 HSKIV
-140 LSYQQFNE
+140 LPGEAFNSLKVDPY
-148 TKQVFDNIMEEQK
+148 TLFLPKI
-161 KYYEK
+161 
-166 EAERRKNK
+166 EA
-174 TTSSVSE
+174 TSTSVS
-181 TNREPSFT
+181 
-189 FPTFEVLSTPHSD
+189 D
-202 PNTQR
+202 ANTQR
-207 VFEALSKINTNLVM
+207 VFETLNKIKTDLVVNYRNEN
-221 KYSDTNNFESAKD
+221 KFKD
-234 KTEKFTAKTAEEFTN
+234 HENHWEAFTPQTAEEFTN

-263 GDAILNAPFEFT
+263 GDAILNAPFDF
-275 DNKQSGE
+275 
-282 CTNKGDS
+282 TNKGGEECDTS
-289 NDNCVYPQKNGL
+289 KENECVNPGTNGR
-301 VKSNVDKKYVLDKQ
+301 VNSQNASYVLNKQ
-315 SIVNNFRGKTDLDV
+315 DIVNKFRNKADLDV
-329 SLLNGAGVDG
+329 VVLKDSGVVG
-339 LGSNTTPTNND
+339 LGSDITPSNND
-350 DGKNYGQLA
+350 DGKHYGQLG

-364 LNPQKLFGTDY
+364 LDPKKLFGNNL

-383 RAILHEFSHTKGYTH
+383 RTILHEFSHTKGYGH

-403 YQRVPVVGSNGQ
+403 YQRVPTGQNENG
-415 QEKKDDGALKDSDG
+415 KPKDSDG

-439 GQGQPSFPSNY
+439 GQGQSAFPSNY

-488 LNSQTNY
+488 LGSQTNY
-495 NLNATLNTQD
+495 NLNASLNTQD
-505 MANSVIGTIQKTL
+505 LANSMLSTIQKTFV
-518 TATSTTT
+518 TSSVTNHY
-525 TTSYHH
+525 S
-531 SKSLQRFR
+531 SSASQSFR
-539 SPLLGIN
+539 SPILGVN
-546 VKIGYQNYF
+546 AKIGYQNYF

-590 LLDFITTY
+590 LVDFITTY
-598 SNKNSPTGI
+598 SNKNSPIDI

-622 LRGLYNSYYAL
+622 LRGLYNSYYVL
-633 NKVKGSGNLDAA
+633 NKVKGSGNLDVA

-671 VISSGSDYTNSF
+671 IVSSNGDYTNSF